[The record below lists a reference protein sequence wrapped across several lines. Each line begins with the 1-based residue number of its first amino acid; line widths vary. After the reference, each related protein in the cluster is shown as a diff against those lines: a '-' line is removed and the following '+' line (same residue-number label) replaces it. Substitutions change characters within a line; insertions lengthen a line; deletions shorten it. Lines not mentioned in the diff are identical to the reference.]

1 MVYNVQISVDAK
13 HCLPIDFKVTNT
25 NDSKAMGNMLR
36 RSKSILRT
44 ARYMALYDKGY
55 HTGSEFKIADD
66 LDIEVMVAIPTVAAQ
81 APYLAYNV
89 ENFRY
94 IKQGD
99 YYLCPE
105 NNKLKSRF

>member
-1 MVYNVQISVDAK
+1 
-13 HCLPIDFKVTNT
+13 
-25 NDSKAMGNMLR
+25 
-36 RSKSILRT
+36 
-44 ARYMALYDKGY
+44 
-55 HTGSEFKIADD
+55 
-66 LDIEVMVAIPTVAAQ
+66 MVAIPTVAAQ
-81 APYLAYNV
+81 APDLAYNV